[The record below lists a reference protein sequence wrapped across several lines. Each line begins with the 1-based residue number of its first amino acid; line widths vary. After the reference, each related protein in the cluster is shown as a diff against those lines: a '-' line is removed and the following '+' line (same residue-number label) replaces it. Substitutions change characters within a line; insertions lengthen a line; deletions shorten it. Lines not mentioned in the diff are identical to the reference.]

1 MVPFGNFGWSYG
13 FGFGWIL
20 IGITAI
26 LLVLGIMQLTRLS
39 FKDEREKSEE
49 QETFNTLA
57 QAICAG
63 KISLEEFEERIKIR
77 TK

>member
-1 MVPFGNFGWSYG
+1 MVPFGNFGWSFG

-26 LLVLGIMQLTRLS
+26 LLVLGIMQLTRFS

-49 QETFNTLA
+49 QDTFNTLK

-63 KISLEEFEERIKIR
+63 KISREEFEERIKIR

>member
-1 MVPFGNFGWSYG
+1 MVPFGNFGWSFG

-39 FKDEREKSEE
+39 FKEEREKSEE
-49 QETFNTLA
+49 QETFNKLKRRYA
-57 QAICAG
+57 RARSALKNLRK
-63 KISLEEFEERIKIR
+63 KIKSN
-77 TK
+77 T